1 MLDIISIG
9 SATEDVFIHV
19 PDKFSKNK
27 SCTFIPGTKV
37 EIEDMSHFTG
47 GGATN
52 TSVAFSRLGL
62 NTGILCA
69 VGDDESASRIIN
81 ELKSEKINTSNII
94 KLKKKITSYSAIL
107 TGFGR
112 DRVILFYNKA
122 ASLAH
127 AKVDLKKVNAKW
139 LYISSLHAKTS
150 LLKEISTHAKKINAK
165 IAFNPGQKELSLGIK
180 GLQKIFGKLDILL
193 VNKEEALKLTGS
205 ADVHRNLK
213 KLLQLAEYVAI
224 TDGDNGAY
232 ATDGEYS
239 YFTSTFNIKRLDV
252 TGAGDAFG
260 SGFTSAI
267 IKGKSVEQA
276 LLYGTANANSVI
288 RKLGT
293 KNILLNKNQINQFI
307 KKYAKKNA
315 IIKQKF

>member
-62 NTGILCA
+62 NAGILCA

-127 AKVDLKKVNAKW
+127 VKVDLKKVNAKW
-139 LYISSLHAKTS
+139 FYVSSLHAKTS
-150 LLKEISTHAKKINAK
+150 LLKEISNHAKKIDAK
-165 IAFNPGQKELSLGIK
+165 IAFNPGQKELSLGIT

-205 ADVHRNLK
+205 ADVYRNLK

-224 TDGDNGAY
+224 TDGNNGAY
-232 ATDGEYS
+232 ATDGEFA

-267 IKGKSVEQA
+267 IKGKSINEA

-288 RKLGT
+288 QKLGT

-307 KKYAKKNA
+307 KKHAKKNA
-315 IIKQKF
+315 VKKQKL